1 MIAHAFFEHEG
12 AMTKNLVDLNKYRK
26 AKNDYEKMVK
36 RNPFTLLTF
45 KDFVR
50 VREFLEEVHKKRL
63 MKGKKDQEKED
74 E

>member
-1 MIAHAFFEHEG
+1 
-12 AMTKNLVDLNKYRK
+12 MTEKLVDLHKYKK
-26 AKNDYEKMVK
+26 AKNDYEKLVK

-63 MKGKKDQEKED
+63 MKSKKDQEKED